1 MNKKNQT
8 IVIIAKFLLYFT
20 LILFIS
26 SYFKL
31 SIHDKNY
38 SIILSGIPISIIF
51 SLIAVLFEIKFSAT
65 KR

>member
-1 MNKKNQT
+1 MNMKNRT
-8 IVIIAKFLLYFT
+8 IVIIAKFLLYFI

-38 SIILSGIPISIIF
+38 SIILSRIPISILF
-51 SLIAVLFEIKFSAT
+51 SLIVVLFELKFSAT